1 MAHTIDKPNGE
12 MTSNGACLPALTGD
26 LYARFFELLA
36 KTCNVTGSA
45 QAVGVSRQHVHYLR
59 RTKKDFAKR
68 WDDAMEQAT
77 DALEAA
83 ARGRAIDG
91 FQRPIYQRG
100 ELVGHET
107 CYSDALMITLLKA
120 HRPEKFR
127 DKGFDLPPGSEIV
140 ISMKTGKDEDDKD
153 AGLVDVTPGAPEKVE
168 SITD

>member
-1 MAHTIDKPNGE
+1 MGTPSPN
-12 MTSNGACLPALTGD
+12 TSNGSMLPRPTGE
-26 LYARFFELLA
+26 LYALFFEQLA
-36 KTCNVTGSA
+36 KTCNVTASA
-45 QAVGVSRQHVHYLR
+45 AAIGVSRQHVHHLR
-59 RTKKDFAKR
+59 RTRKDFAKS
-68 WDDAMEQAT
+68 WDNAIEQAT

-153 AGLVDVTPGAPEKVE
+153 AGMVDVTPGAPEKVE

>member
-1 MAHTIDKPNGE
+1 MGTPSPN
-12 MTSNGACLPALTGD
+12 TSNGNMLPRPTGD
-26 LYARFFELLA
+26 IYALFFEQLA
-36 KTCNVTGSA
+36 KTCNITASA
-45 QAVGVSRQHVHYLR
+45 AAIGVSRQHVHHLR
-59 RTKKDFAKR
+59 RTRKDFAKS
-68 WDDAMEQAT
+68 WDDAIQQAT

-140 ISMKTGKDEDDKD
+140 ISMKSGKDDDSKTD
-153 AGLVDVTPGAPEKVE
+153 GVIDVTPGAPEKIE

>member
-1 MAHTIDKPNGE
+1 M
-12 MTSNGACLPALTGD
+12 LPRPTGD
-26 LYARFFELLA
+26 IYALFFEQLA
-36 KTCNVTGSA
+36 KTCNITASA
-45 QAVGVSRQHVHYLR
+45 AAIGVSRQHVHHLR
-59 RTKKDFAKR
+59 RTRKDFAKS
-68 WDDAMEQAT
+68 WDDAIQQAT

-140 ISMKTGKDEDDKD
+140 ISMKSGKDDDSKTD
-153 AGLVDVTPGAPEKVE
+153 GVIDVTPGAPEKIE

>member
-1 MAHTIDKPNGE
+1 MGTPSPN
-12 MTSNGACLPALTGD
+12 TSNGSMLPRPTGG
-26 LYARFFELLA
+26 LYALFFEQLA
-36 KTCNVTGSA
+36 KTCNVTASA
-45 QAVGVSRQHVHYLR
+45 AAIGVSRQHVHHLR
-59 RTKKDFAKR
+59 RTRKDFAKS
-68 WDDAMEQAT
+68 WDNAIEQAT

-153 AGLVDVTPGAPEKVE
+153 AGMVDVTPGAPEKVE